1 MTYKF
6 LRDHFGSNIAV
17 MLMADD
23 GIMSKQTLL
32 LDVDCPEWDTYQDW
46 LAEGN
51 EPLPAEDTEITWDT
65 IRAKRD
71 QLIADSDWTMIPGA
85 TVDQAAWAAYRQVL
99 RDLPQTYAATGP
111 ESIVWPV
118 KPSTAGPNTTEL
130 E

>member
-51 EPLPAEDTEITWDT
+51 EPLPAD
-65 IRAKRD
+65 
-71 QLIADSDWTMIPGA
+71 
-85 TVDQAAWAAYRQVL
+85 
-99 RDLPQTYAATGP
+99 
-111 ESIVWPV
+111 
-118 KPSTAGPNTTEL
+118 N
-130 E
+130 

>member
-51 EPLPAEDTEITWDT
+51 EPLPAE
-65 IRAKRD
+65 
-71 QLIADSDWTMIPGA
+71 
-85 TVDQAAWAAYRQVL
+85 
-99 RDLPQTYAATGP
+99 
-111 ESIVWPV
+111 
-118 KPSTAGPNTTEL
+118 
-130 E
+130 